1 MKKIKVNYLKF
12 LYDVF
17 VCSLSTYGGPEA
29 HYGIFSQQLVEKK
42 KYLTEKELAEL
53 IALTTILPG
62 PSSTQ
67 TLIAIGYKIGGGLLA
82 FLTMLVWI
90 LPILI
95 IMTFLSFIVGVAGI
109 FGFNKDIFS
118 YIAPMAIG
126 FILIA
131 LLNIS
136 KKSITNIR
144 GVCLFIS
151 SAIVSYLVGTVWIA
165 PLLLFL
171 GGFIAIL
178 LTKEENIFNKVKVKI
193 HWRYFIIF
201 LAFAV
206 GLVLLNLI
214 WDNKVLYLFESFY
227 RYGYL
232 VIGGGQVVVPLIYN
246 DIVNVANYMTSD
258 EFLLGYGLVQ
268 ALPGPMFGFASY
280 VGGMAT
286 RDLGIFSQVFGGMLA
301 GMAIFLPGILLIF
314 FIYPIWAQ
322 IREIKAIKIAI
333 NGIIPVA
340 CGLLLSSSLSMLMK
354 LDITIINVIV
364 ILFTVGVLFKK
375 LIPTP
380 LLVILVI
387 VLGVV
392 I

>member
-1 MKKIKVNYLKF
+1 MKTIKDNYLKF

-17 VCSLSTYGGPEA
+17 VCSLSAYGGPEA
-29 HYGIFSQQLVEKK
+29 HYGIFSKQLVEKQ
-42 KYLTEKELAEL
+42 KYLTQEELAEL

-67 TLIAIGYKIGGGLLA
+67 TLIAIGYKMGGGILA

-95 IMTFLSFIVGVAGI
+95 IMTLLSFIVGVVGI

-136 KKSITNIR
+136 KKSITNIQ
-144 GVCLFIS
+144 GLCLFIS
-151 SAIVSYLVGTVWIA
+151 SSIVSYLVGTVWIA

-171 GGFIAIL
+171 GGLISIL

-193 HWRYFIIF
+193 HWIYFIIF
-201 LAFAV
+201 LAFTV

-214 WDNKVLYLFESFY
+214 WDNKVLYLFENFY

-232 VIGGGQVVVPLIYN
+232 VIGGGQVIVPLIYN

-268 ALPGPMFGFASY
+268 ALPGPMFGFSSY
-280 VGGMAT
+280 VGGIAA
-286 RDLGIFSQVFGGMLA
+286 RDLGFFSQTLSGMLT
-301 GMAIFLPGILLIF
+301 GVAIFLPGILLIF

-375 LIPTP
+375 LMPIP
-380 LLVILVI
+380 LVVILI
-387 VLGVV
+387 ITLG
-392 I
+392 III